1 MIILL
6 ADPAFTEHLPDD
18 GTIIKVKGIKAG
30 VRIAVYI
37 TQKTVF
43 GIKHKNTS
51 TPMIPRHR
59 AEGNKKGGKQT
70 MYEGEQKALAERLKG
85 MEPGTKRDNV
95 LLLAGFAAG
104 IEAREETTEAETKP
118 A

>member
-1 MIILL
+1 M
-6 ADPAFTEHLPDD
+6 
-18 GTIIKVKGIKAG
+18 
-30 VRIAVYI
+30 
-37 TQKTVF
+37 
-43 GIKHKNTS
+43 
-51 TPMIPRHR
+51 
-59 AEGNKKGGKQT
+59 

-104 IEAREETTEAETKP
+104 IEAREETTEAETQP